1 MVARAGGAVG
11 YHPAWQARSAEGW
24 GYRAPW
30 KRSAF
35 TLAATWGQRPHVLA
49 SPVRAGLGLSV
60 LRLHARACAGLAGI
74 ERASYPAKNLP
85 MQILGR
91 ADGRDRAVF
100 PVTAVLCFR

>member
-1 MVARAGGAVG
+1 VVARAGGAVG

-49 SPVRAGLGLSV
+49 SPVRAGLGLLFDQLV
-60 LRLHARACAGLAGI
+60 PRRMPLAGI
-74 ERASYPAKNLP
+74 ERAPLP
-85 MQILGR
+85 ER
-91 ADGRDRAVF
+91 
-100 PVTAVLCFR
+100 